1 MTVNSLVAYV
11 MQIFYMK
18 KKRVRDS
25 SVVVDPHAEIV
36 SDSGS
41 QQGTDEQQ
49 RIAQLAIEE

>member
-1 MTVNSLVAYV
+1 